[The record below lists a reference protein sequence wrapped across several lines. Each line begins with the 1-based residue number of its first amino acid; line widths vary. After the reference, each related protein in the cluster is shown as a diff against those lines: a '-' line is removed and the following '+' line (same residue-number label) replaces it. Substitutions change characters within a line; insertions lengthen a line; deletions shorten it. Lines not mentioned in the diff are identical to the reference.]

1 MCIKFLE
8 SIQSICESCTNPM
21 PLVWYQA
28 YKMSICGDFLKSRYV
43 YLLSGYIG
51 MHKAVSIERVL
62 SMTFSY
68 PNQWAV
74 GPILKVMLVVF
85 EIGEYWIILH
95 PKVGVRIRLGVW
107 MWNVYLRSSR
117 YYKGIASWRFCSG
130 YARQRFE
137 RLMRL
142 LVLEQDAVTLV
153 NSEVT

>member
-1 MCIKFLE
+1 
-8 SIQSICESCTNPM
+8 M

-62 SMTFSY
+62 STTFSY
-68 PNQWAV
+68 FNQWAV

-95 PKVGVRIRLGVW
+95 PKVGVWIRLV
-107 MWNVYLRSSR
+107 
-117 YYKGIASWRFCSG
+117 
-130 YARQRFE
+130 FE
-137 RLMRL
+137 CEMSTLDHL
-142 LVLEQDAVTLV
+142 DITKELQVEGFVQDMPGKD
-153 NSEVT
+153 SKDWWGCWC